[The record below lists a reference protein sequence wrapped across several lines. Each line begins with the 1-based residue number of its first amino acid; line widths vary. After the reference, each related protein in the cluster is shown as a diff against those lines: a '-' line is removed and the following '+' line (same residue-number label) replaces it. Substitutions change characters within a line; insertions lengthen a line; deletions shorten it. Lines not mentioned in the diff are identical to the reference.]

1 MIALVLA
8 VVSLQQAQM
17 GDLPAEGERLGRY
30 STLFALCEPYYATDI
45 AGGRRLADDFERRST
60 EAGWTSAQ
68 RTAAYDRG
76 RDLERA
82 EVGVVMDASGVTPQE
97 ARRHLRQMYP
107 RLKRRCQHLASTV
120 PGSISDVTDGD
131 RRIDAAIRRFR

>member
-1 MIALVLA
+1 MIALLLA
-8 VVSLQQAQM
+8 VVSLQLAPTDDM
-17 GDLPAEGERLGRY
+17 AAEGERLGRF
-30 STLFALCEPYYATDI
+30 STLFALCEPYYGTDI
-45 AGGRRLADDFERRST
+45 EAGKRLADDFEERSAN
-60 EAGWTSAQ
+60 AGWTSVQ

-107 RLKRRCQHLASTV
+107 RLKRRCNDLARDV
-120 PGSISDVTDGD
+120 PGSISDLEAGD
-131 RRIDAAIRRFR
+131 RRLDAAARRFR